1 MSLRIARME
10 RDNDLRRVAMD
21 LLARR
26 EHSRAELRAKL
37 RRRGADAAAIDPVLE
52 RLDADGLQSDARYT
66 EALAQSLV
74 RRGKGPL
81 RIRGELRLHGVDDA
95 VIAAALETLNPSW
108 DELATAARCKR
119 FGEALPDTRDE
130 RARQARF
137 LEQRGFTAEHI
148 RAALA
153 LSRD

>member
-1 MSLRIARME
+1 ME
-10 RDNDLRRVAMD
+10 RDRDLRRVAMD

-37 RRRGADAAAIDPVLE
+37 RRRGADPAAIDPVLE
-52 RLDADGLQSDARYT
+52 SLDADGLQSDARYT

-81 RIRGELRLHGVDDA
+81 RIRAELRQHGVGDA
-95 VIAAALETLNPSW
+95 LIDATLEALGPNWAELAAA
-108 DELATAARCKR
+108 ARSKR
-119 FGEALPDTRDE
+119 FGAALPGTRDE
-130 RARQARF
+130 RGRQARF

-148 RAALA
+148 CAALA
-153 LSRD
+153 L

>member
-1 MSLRIARME
+1 MGRIEGEA
-10 RDNDLRRVAMD
+10 DLRRTAMD

-37 RRRGADAAAIDPVLE
+37 RRRGADASAIDPLLE
-52 RLDADGLQSDARYT
+52 RLDAEGLQSDARCA
-66 EALAQSLV
+66 EALARSCV

-81 RIRGELRLHGVDDA
+81 RIRAELRAHGVDDA
-95 VIAAALETLNPSW
+95 VADSTLAILEEPW
-108 DELATAARCKR
+108 AELAQAARTKR
-119 FGEALPDTRDE
+119 FGTTLPRTREE

-137 LEQRGFTAEHI
+137 LEQRGFASDHI

-153 LSRD
+153 L

>member
-1 MSLRIARME
+1 MARTE

-26 EHSRAELRAKL
+26 EHSRSELRAKL
-37 RRRGADAAAIDPVLE
+37 RRRGADPAAIDPVLE

-66 EALAQSLV
+66 EAFAQSLV

-81 RIRGELRLHGVDDA
+81 RIRGELRMHGVDDA
-95 VIAAALETLNPSW
+95 VIEAALVALSPNW
-108 DELATAARCKR
+108 GELATAARSKR
-119 FGEALPDTRDE
+119 FGAALPDTREE

-137 LEQRGFTAEHI
+137 LEQRGFAAEHI

-153 LSRD
+153 F